1 MAGGCEADTEAGTE
15 EAATGAAEGA
25 WLTCGDGDV
34 TEWYRMDTADTS
46 DTRHSP
52 GHSTPRRWW
61 SSAHPGSGTTSPAA
75 PGQETGYLKIS
86 TYCLTDKAV
95 NELSRSVRFRE
106 SPLAPLATDLLQR
119 VLLLALLPPLLLELL
134 PLLLLPLHG
143 PPVDLLLLPQDPVPA
158 TQLHLTFPTLHDA
171 IIAL

>member
-34 TEWYRMDTADTS
+34 IECYRIDTADTLDKALTGTL
-46 DTRHSP
+46 DTEAEVELGTP
-52 GHSTPRRWW
+52 GVWDNIARRAW
-61 SSAHPGSGTTSPAA
+61 TRDR
-75 PGQETGYLKIS
+75 GYLKIS

-158 TQLHLTFPTLHDA
+158 TQLHLSTFPP
-171 IIAL
+171 

>member
-1 MAGGCEADTEAGTE
+1 ME
-15 EAATGAAEGA
+15 
-25 WLTCGDGDV
+25 
-34 TEWYRMDTADTS
+34 
-46 DTRHSP
+46 
-52 GHSTPRRWW
+52 
-61 SSAHPGSGTTSPAA
+61 
-75 PGQETGYLKIS
+75 IS
-86 TYCLTDKAV
+86 TYCFTNKAV
-95 NELSRSVRFRE
+95 NEDSQIARLRKTSL
-106 SPLAPLATDLLQR
+106 PPLATDLLQR